1 MPKGHYSDCSLH
13 SLPAEFP
20 MPCDCGGFKDGTQS
34 STWWNHS
41 DYTPIVKL
49 RNFYL
54 LWQTRIF
61 WKDETAS
68 SFPVFLL
75 TIAKHSRLAR
85 YFGYNRQDE
94 AQQRADDYY
103 NKS

>member
-13 SLPAEFP
+13 SLPANFP
-20 MPCDCGGFKDGTQS
+20 MPCDCGGFKCDTQCA
-34 STWWNHS
+34 TWWNHS
-41 DYTPIVKL
+41 DYSLVVKM

-54 LWQTRIF
+54 LWQARLF

-68 SFPVFLL
+68 SFPEFLL
-75 TIAKHSRLAR
+75 IIARHSMLAR
-85 YFGYNRQDE
+85 YFGYSRLGE
-94 AQQRADDYY
+94 AQQRADGSC